1 MKKLVYFVLFI
12 CVGQTSLA
20 QLSEKELLKK
30 TDEVIKNISQERPNG
45 WTKKGA
51 ATFLANQAIFN
62 NWLAGGQTSFSGNIT
77 LNYDI
82 NYKSDTWN
90 WDNKFIAG
98 YGLTK
103 IKKQRMQKTDDRMQL
118 NSLLGKKFTEVWYYS
133 FFFNFNSQFD
143 SGFEKGVKTSHL
155 FSPVYIQFGPGILWK
170 RNDNFKINVAPA
182 TSKVVLVH
190 RHFTENGPSFGVK
203 QGNTMRYEF
212 GAAVNGYYKC
222 NLMENV
228 VMENI
233 MNLYSNYH
241 EDPQNIDIDYT
252 LNINMKV
259 NKYLST
265 NFAFQTI
272 YDDNAFAGFQTRQN
286 IGIGVKYTF

>member
-1 MKKLVYFVLFI
+1 MKKLVFFVLTLV
-12 CVGQTSLA
+12 VGPLASA
-20 QLSEKELLKK
+20 QLSEKELMKK
-30 TDEVIKNISQERPNG
+30 TEEVIKNISQEKPNG
-45 WTKKGA
+45 WTKKGV

-77 LNYDI
+77 LNYDL

-90 WDNKFIAG
+90 WDNKLIAG

-103 IKKQRMQKTDDRMQL
+103 VKKQRMQKTDDRMQF

-133 FFFNFNSQFD
+133 FFLNFKSQFD
-143 SGFEKGVKTSHL
+143 SGFENGIKTSHL

-170 RNDNFKINVAPA
+170 RSDNFKINVAPA

-190 RHFTENGPSFGVK
+190 RHFTDNGPSFGVK
-203 QGNTMRYEF
+203 QGTNMRYEF
-212 GAAVNGYYKC
+212 GAAVNAYYKC

-228 VMENI
+228 MMENI
-233 MNLYSNYH
+233 LNMYSNYH
-241 EDPQNIDIDYT
+241 EDPQNVDIDYT

-286 IGIGVKYTF
+286 IGIGVNYTF

>member
-1 MKKLVYFVLFI
+1 
-12 CVGQTSLA
+12 
-20 QLSEKELLKK
+20 
-30 TDEVIKNISQERPNG
+30 
-45 WTKKGA
+45 
-51 ATFLANQAIFN
+51 
-62 NWLAGGQTSFSGNIT
+62 
-77 LNYDI
+77 
-82 NYKSDTWN
+82 
-90 WDNKFIAG
+90 
-98 YGLTK
+98 
-103 IKKQRMQKTDDRMQL
+103 
-118 NSLLGKKFTEVWYYS
+118 
-133 FFFNFNSQFD
+133 
-143 SGFEKGVKTSHL
+143 
-155 FSPVYIQFGPGILWK
+155 
-170 RNDNFKINVAPA
+170 
-182 TSKVVLVH
+182 
-190 RHFTENGPSFGVK
+190 
-203 QGNTMRYEF
+203 MRYEF

-286 IGIGVKYTF
+286 IGIGVNYTF